1 MPRHRSIDNPNP
13 TRVMSRNGPTRSP
26 RHLVNR
32 WAIPIAAWL
41 LSTAVIWTTA
51 QWAGVDFWNPASRQR
66 WDSQWYL
73 SIAQGPYESFRCIDR
88 YPTFPDVWCGNTA
101 WFPGYPVAIR
111 LVAAFGIP
119 LNTAAIVVTSACLL
133 GSFALLWRLLD
144 ARLTWASALAM
155 ALASVFSG
163 VIYFHVDF
171 PTSMC
176 LLGLLILTWGVRNE
190 SWVVAGVGAFV
201 ALSTHLVGAI
211 GLAALALSVT
221 FGWRRYA
228 WPGRLWRVGSAV
240 TLGALAYPWTMLL
253 IHAGTGS
260 WTIYWEHQREAYGN
274 AELHNPIEEIQR
286 FWDTPFGALYP
297 PDPNSTW
304 LVTHSLAAH
313 QSQLLINLALAALIA
328 TTFIWRLTHH
338 DLSAWEVLAA
348 LVALG
353 AVAVPLLSGAWS
365 AWYRH
370 NAMML
375 VALPVLRLPRY
386 AWLAA
391 VAIFAAQA
399 VLLGGMW
406 FGGALV

>member
-1 MPRHRSIDNPNP
+1 
-13 TRVMSRNGPTRSP
+13 
-26 RHLVNR
+26 
-32 WAIPIAAWL
+32 
-41 LSTAVIWTTA
+41 
-51 QWAGVDFWNPASRQR
+51 
-66 WDSQWYL
+66 
-73 SIAQGPYESFRCIDR
+73 
-88 YPTFPDVWCGNTA
+88 
-101 WFPGYPVAIR
+101 
-111 LVAAFGIP
+111 
-119 LNTAAIVVTSACLL
+119 
-133 GSFALLWRLLD
+133 
-144 ARLTWASALAM
+144 M